1 MMSRDADRPAV
12 GDTPPPGGSAEPS
25 AIKAIRLRHPW
36 RNVFAVVLILAF
48 ALFVIDAAQ
57 RPAYDWESVG
67 KYVFDR
73 RISLAA
79 FTTLQL
85 TVYSMVIAIV
95 LGVVLAVMRLSP
107 NPVVKSIAWFYLWV
121 FRGTPVYVQLV
132 FWGLLSII
140 YQTIDVGIPFTE
152 PWMSFD
158 TKVALSTFALAIIGL
173 ALNEAAYMAEIVRA
187 GLLSVDRGQEEA
199 ATALGMSW
207 SQTMWRVIIP
217 QSMRVIIPPTGNE
230 VISMLKTTS
239 LVTAVPF
246 SFDLYTRSRDISA
259 ETFNPIPML
268 IVASIWYL
276 FFTSILMVGQYFLEK
291 RFARG
296 IGDRRPDRKAKGND
310 EVPTLTGALPESR
323 ADKPTVVLPPSKGD
337 PPLNPG
343 HGGRR

>member
-1 MMSRDADRPAV
+1 
-12 GDTPPPGGSAEPS
+12 
-25 AIKAIRLRHPW
+25 
-36 RNVFAVVLILAF
+36 
-48 ALFVIDAAQ
+48 
-57 RPAYDWESVG
+57 
-67 KYVFDR
+67 
-73 RISLAA
+73 
-79 FTTLQL
+79 
-85 TVYSMVIAIV
+85 
-95 LGVVLAVMRLSP
+95 
-107 NPVVKSIAWFYLWV
+107 
-121 FRGTPVYVQLV
+121 
-132 FWGLLSII
+132 
-140 YQTIDVGIPFTE
+140 
-152 PWMSFD
+152 
-158 TKVALSTFALAIIGL
+158 
-173 ALNEAAYMAEIVRA
+173 MAEIVRA